1 MNKSSNHQP
10 VNPRTCDLCGL
21 PLRYGTVNAV
31 FSGDTYAFCCNGCR
45 QVFTILMESTD
56 SPNPETFRE
65 TDLFRQCRARG
76 IIPGSEEELTA
87 AGSTHAEA
95 APMPSAAARDN
106 VLTLKLRVGNM
117 WCSACAWIIDESL
130 KKTPGV
136 VDSTCNFSTD
146 RLQVV
151 YDPVKV
157 TSHQIIATIGKLGY
171 RASEP
176 GDSEKTTERRREFVR
191 FAVSAFLTMNVMMLS
206 FALYTGFF
214 TDLSPENAAKIS
226 WPMFVM
232 ATAVLFYGGYDF
244 YKKAWAGLRN
254 AAFSMETLI
263 IIGALSAYFFS
274 TYNLFAKSIHL
285 YYDTASMLITLV
297 LLGKTLERRAKGHV
311 LEDLENFFALMPT
324 KVRICSGDF
333 PGGRYVAIEQLAPG
347 DIFRVSETD
356 IIPADGHVLSGN
368 GTVEESSLTGEP
380 LPITKKPG
388 DFIRSGARVQQ
399 GSFTIKAAKVGND
412 STLGQMMQII
422 EKTLLTK
429 MPIEGKTDVILQW
442 FVPVILLLATATGMA
457 CRFMGLSL
465 ETSILR
471 AVTVMVISCPCALG
485 VAIPLARVAGISIA
499 GQKGILVRN
508 FIAFE
513 MAGRITAFVFDKT
526 GTITHGNWT
535 LQEIV
540 AFAPCDENQGFKLA
554 AGLEQNS
561 DHFIG
566 REILRQAQ
574 KRNIEPATVNEIQ
587 TQENGVIGRFKGDI
601 LKIGSADFL
610 KDTTVKF
617 NKHPGS
623 TTTRT
628 AGGLDF
634 TAIGGKRQGREVPQ
648 SLRVEPG
655 AKHPVWKTQSDDL
668 QQGSTYSYVYLSIG
682 DRPAAV
688 FVFGDSIRNG
698 ARATVEKLLQRGLRL
713 ALVSGDGIETTRA
726 IAKDVGIQDAYGGQM
741 PNDKVAIVKTLQD
754 QNHSVAMVGDGINDA
769 PALVQADLSLAVH
782 SGANLGEEVADVTL
796 MRAEPEQ
803 LIDFLRFSGAVNK
816 KISQNLIFTFA
827 YNVISIPMAMSGLLT
842 PLVAV
847 SAMLLSS
854 ISVIGN
860 TLMLVRKHSA

>member
-1 MNKSSNHQP
+1 MNKDADQKPISK
-10 VNPRTCDLCGL
+10 TCDLCGL
-21 PLRYGTVNAV
+21 PLRYGTVNTV

-56 SPNPETFRE
+56 SPNPEAFRE

-76 IIPGSEEELTA
+76 IIPGSAEEL
-87 AGSTHAEA
+87 AGADNTHAEA
-95 APMPSAAARDN
+95 AALPSPVDRNN
-106 VLTLKLRVGNM
+106 VLTLKLLVSNL

-136 VDSTCNFSTD
+136 IDSACNFSTD

-151 YDPVKV
+151 YDPVEV
-157 TSHQIIATIGKLGY
+157 TSHQIIESIGKLGY
-171 RASEP
+171 RTSAP
-176 GDSEKTTERRREFVR
+176 GESEKTTERRREFVR

-232 ATAVLFYGGYDF
+232 ATAVLIYGGYDF
-244 YKKAWAGLRN
+244 YKKAWTGLRN

-274 TYNLFAKSIHL
+274 TYNLFTGSIHL

-297 LLGKTLERRAKGHV
+297 LLGKTLERRAKGKV

-324 KVRICSGDF
+324 KVRLCSGDF
-333 PGGRYVAIEQLAPG
+333 PEGRYAAIEQLAAG
-347 DIFRVSETD
+347 DIFGVSEKD
-356 IIPADGHVLSGN
+356 IIPADGRILSGN
-368 GTVEESSLTGEP
+368 GAVEESSLTGEP
-380 LPITKKPG
+380 LPIAKKPG
-388 DFIRSGARVQQ
+388 DVIRSGARVQQ
-399 GSFTIKAAKVGND
+399 GRFKIRAEKVGND
-412 STLGQMMQII
+412 STLGQMMQIV

-442 FVPVILLLATATGMA
+442 FVPVILVLAAATGMV
-457 CRFMGLSL
+457 CRFMELSL

-485 VAIPLARVAGISIA
+485 IAIPLARVAGISIA
-499 GQKGILVRN
+499 GKKGILVRN
-508 FIAFE
+508 FKAFE
-513 MAGRITAFVFDKT
+513 MAGRISAFVFDKT
-526 GTITHGNWT
+526 GTITQGNWT
-535 LQEIV
+535 LQKIV
-540 AFAPCDENQGFKLA
+540 AFAPYDENQGLKLA

-574 KRNIEPATVNEIQ
+574 KRNIDPATIDEIQ
-587 TQENGVIGRFKGDI
+587 TEENGVIGRFDGDI
-601 LKIGSADFL
+601 VKIGSADFL

-617 NKHPGS
+617 NKLSEAEGN
-623 TTTRT
+623 
-628 AGGLDF
+628 
-634 TAIGGKRQGREVPQ
+634 
-648 SLRVEPG
+648 
-655 AKHPVWKTQSDDL
+655 
-668 QQGSTYSYVYLSIG
+668 QQGSAYSYVYMSIA

-688 FVFGDSIRNG
+688 FVFGDRIRNG
-698 ARATVEKLLQRGLRL
+698 ARATVEKLHLQGFGL

-726 IAKDVGIQDAYGGQM
+726 IAKDLGIHDVYGGQM
-741 PNDKVAIVKTLQD
+741 PKDKVAIVKTLQG

-769 PALVQADLSLAVH
+769 PALVQADLSLALH
-782 SGANLGEEVADVTL
+782 SGANLGKEVADVTL

-803 LIDFLRFSGAVNK
+803 LIDFFRFADAVNK

-827 YNVISIPMAMSGLLT
+827 YNVISIPMAMSGLLS

-860 TLMLVRKHSA
+860 TLMLVRKHSP

>member
-1 MNKSSNHQP
+1 MIKRPNPETSSQ
-10 VNPRTCDLCGL
+10 TCDLCGL
-21 PLRYGTVNAV
+21 PLRYGTVNTV
-31 FSGDTYAFCCNGCR
+31 FSGNTYAFCCNGCR

-56 SPNPETFRE
+56 SPNPEAFRE
-65 TDLFRQCRARG
+65 TDLFRQCRAMG
-76 IIPGSEEELTA
+76 IIPGSEQELTRA
-87 AGSTHAEA
+87 DNTHAEA
-95 APMPSAAARDN
+95 APLPSADDRDN
-106 VLTLKLRVGNM
+106 VLTLKLLVSNM

-136 VDSTCNFSTD
+136 VDSACNFSTD

-157 TSHQIIATIGKLGY
+157 TSHQIIESIGKLGY
-171 RASEP
+171 RTAAP
-176 GDSEKTTERRREFVR
+176 GESEKTTERRREFVR

-214 TDLSPENAAKIS
+214 TDLSPENAVKIS

-232 ATAVLFYGGYDF
+232 ATAVLIYGGYDF

-263 IIGALSAYFFS
+263 LIGALSAYFFS
-274 TYNLFAKSIHL
+274 TYNLFAGSIHL

-297 LLGKTLERRAKGHV
+297 LLGKTLERRAKGKV

-333 PGGRYVAIEQLAPG
+333 PEGRYVAIEQLAAG
-347 DIFRVSETD
+347 DIFRVNETD
-356 IIPADGHVLSGN
+356 IIPADGQVLSGN
-368 GTVEESSLTGEP
+368 GAVEESSLTGEP

-388 DFIRSGARVQQ
+388 DVIRSGARIQQ
-399 GSFTIKAAKVGND
+399 GGFKIRAEKVGTD

-442 FVPVILLLATATGMA
+442 FVPVILVLAAATGML

-485 VAIPLARVAGISIA
+485 IAIPLARVAGISIA
-499 GQKGILVRN
+499 GKKGILVRN
-508 FIAFE
+508 FTAFE

-526 GTITHGNWT
+526 GTITLGNWT
-535 LQEIV
+535 LQKIV
-540 AFAPCDENQGFKLA
+540 AFAPTDENQGLKLA

-574 KRNIEPATVNEIQ
+574 KRNIEPASIDEIQ
-587 TQENGVIGRFKGDI
+587 TEENGVIGRFDGDI
-601 LKIGSADFL
+601 VKIGSAGFL
-610 KDTTVKF
+610 KDMTDKF
-617 NKHPGS
+617 NKLPESVGN
-623 TTTRT
+623 
-628 AGGLDF
+628 
-634 TAIGGKRQGREVPQ
+634 
-648 SLRVEPG
+648 
-655 AKHPVWKTQSDDL
+655 
-668 QQGSTYSYVYLSIG
+668 QQGSAYSYVYMSIA

-688 FVFGDSIRNG
+688 FFFGDSIRNG
-698 ARATVEKLLQRGLRL
+698 ARATVEKLHQQGFEL

-726 IAKDVGIQDAYGGQM
+726 IAKDLGIHDVYGGQM
-741 PNDKVAIVKTLQD
+741 PTDKVAIVKTLQGRN
-754 QNHSVAMVGDGINDA
+754 QRVAMVGDGINDA

-803 LIDFLRFSGAVNK
+803 LIDFLNFAGAVNK

-860 TLMLVRKHSA
+860 TLMLVRKHSP

>member
-1 MNKSSNHQP
+1 
-10 VNPRTCDLCGL
+10 
-21 PLRYGTVNAV
+21 
-31 FSGDTYAFCCNGCR
+31 
-45 QVFTILMESTD
+45 MESTD
-56 SPNPETFRE
+56 SPNPEAFRE
-65 TDLFRQCRARG
+65 TDLFKQCRAKG
-76 IIPGSEEELTA
+76 IIPRSEKELT
-87 AGSTHAEA
+87 GAETTREETSPLTSVA
-95 APMPSAAARDN
+95 DRDN
-106 VLTLKLRVGNM
+106 LLTLKLRVRNM

-130 KKTPGV
+130 KRTPGV
-136 VDSTCNFSTD
+136 VDSACNFSTD

-157 TSHQIIATIGKLGY
+157 SSHQIVKIIAKLGY
-171 RASEP
+171 RSAEP
-176 GDSEKTTERRREFVR
+176 AESEKTTERRREFVR

-214 TDLSPENAAKIS
+214 TDLSPENAAKLS
-226 WPMFVM
+226 WPMFIM
-232 ATAVLFYGGYDF
+232 ATAVLIYGGYDF

-274 TYNLFAKSIHL
+274 TYNLFAESIHL

-297 LLGKTLERRAKGHV
+297 LLGKTLERRAKVKV

-333 PGGRYVAIEQLAPG
+333 PEGRYAAIEQLAAG

-356 IIPADGHVLSGN
+356 IIPADGQIQSGN
-368 GTVEESSLTGEP
+368 GSVDESSLTGEP
-380 LPITKKPG
+380 VPITKKPG

-399 GSFTIKAAKVGND
+399 GHFKIKAEKVGND

-442 FVPVILLLATATGMA
+442 FVPVILLLAVSTGMV
-457 CRFMGLSL
+457 CRLMGLSL

-485 VAIPLARVAGISIA
+485 IAIPLARVAGISIA
-499 GQKGILVRN
+499 GKKGILVRN
-508 FIAFE
+508 FTAFE
-513 MAGRITAFVFDKT
+513 MASRITAFVFDKT
-526 GTITHGNWT
+526 GTITDGNWT
-535 LQEIV
+535 LQKILP
-540 AFAPCDENQGFKLA
+540 FSPYDENQGLKLA

-561 DHFIG
+561 EHFIG

-574 KRNIEPATVNEIQ
+574 KRNVEPATIDDIQ
-587 TQENGVIGRFKGDI
+587 TKENGVMGRFDGDI
-601 LKIGSADFL
+601 VKIGSADFL
-610 KDTTVKF
+610 KETKAKF
-617 NKHPGS
+617 NQVVESGS
-623 TTTRT
+623 
-628 AGGLDF
+628 G
-634 TAIGGKRQGREVPQ
+634 RQRSP
-648 SLRVEPG
+648 
-655 AKHPVWKTQSDDL
+655 
-668 QQGSTYSYVYLSIG
+668 YSYVYMSIA
-682 DRPAAV
+682 DQPAAV
-688 FVFGDSIRNG
+688 FVFGDRIRNG
-698 ARATVEKLLQRGLRL
+698 ARAIVEKLLQRGFQL

-726 IAKDVGIQDAYGGQM
+726 IGMDVGIHNAYGGQM
-741 PNDKVAIVKTLQD
+741 PNDKVEIIKTLQGQD
-754 QNHSVAMVGDGINDA
+754 HPVAMVGDGINDA

-796 MRAEPEQ
+796 MRAEPQQ
-803 LIDFLRFSGAVNK
+803 LIDFLIFAGAVNK

-827 YNVISIPMAMSGLLT
+827 YNVISIPVAMSGLLT

-860 TLMLVRKHSA
+860 TLMLVRKHSH

>member
-1 MNKSSNHQP
+1 MIKHPNLETTSQ
-10 VNPRTCDLCGL
+10 TCDLCGL

-31 FSGDTYAFCCNGCR
+31 FSGATYAFCCNGCR
-45 QVFTILMESTD
+45 QVFTILMEATD

-65 TDLFRQCRARG
+65 TDLFRQCQAQG
-76 IIPGSEEELTA
+76 IIPRSEKELTGTQSDAASGADTARTDAAITASA
-87 AGSTHAEA
+87 AGS
-95 APMPSAAARDN
+95 DN
-106 VLTLKLRVGNM
+106 TLTLKLKVSNM
-117 WCSACAWIIDESL
+117 WCAACAWVIDESL
-130 KKTPGV
+130 KKTPGI
-136 VDSTCNFSTD
+136 VDAACNFSTD
-146 RLQVV
+146 RLQVI
-151 YDPVKV
+151 YNPVKA
-157 TSHQIIATIGKLGY
+157 TPHQIIETIGKLGY
-171 RASEP
+171 SAAAP
-176 GDSEKTTERRREFVR
+176 GESQKTTERRREFVR
-191 FAVSAFLTMNVMMLS
+191 FAVSVFLTMNIMMLS

-214 TDLSPENAAKIS
+214 TDLSPENATKIS

-232 ATAVLFYGGYDF
+232 ATAVLIYGGYNF

-254 AAFSMETLI
+254 AVFSMETLI

-274 TYNLFAKSIHL
+274 TYNLFAGSIHL

-297 LLGKTLERRAKGHV
+297 LLGKTLERRAKGKV

-333 PGGRYVAIEQLAPG
+333 PEGRYVAIEQLAAG
-347 DIFRVSETD
+347 DIFRVSEKD
-356 IIPADGHVLSGN
+356 IIPADGQILSGN
-368 GTVEESSLTGEP
+368 GSVEESSLTGEP
-380 LPITKKPG
+380 LPVAKKPG

-399 GSFTIKAAKVGND
+399 GSFKIKAEKIGKD

-442 FVPVILLLATATGMA
+442 FVPVILVLAAVTGMVY
-457 CRFMGLSL
+457 RFMGLSL
-465 ETSILR
+465 ETSLLR

-485 VAIPLARVAGISIA
+485 IAIPLARVAGISIA
-499 GQKGILVRN
+499 GKKGILVRN
-508 FIAFE
+508 FTAFE
-513 MAGRITAFVFDKT
+513 MAGRISAFVFDKT

-540 AFAPCDENQGFKLA
+540 AFAPYNESQGLKLA
-554 AGLEQNS
+554 AGLEKNS

-566 REILRQAQ
+566 QEILRQAQ
-574 KRNIEPATVNEIQ
+574 KRNIEPATLDEIQ
-587 TQENGVIGRFKGDI
+587 TEENGVIGRFDGDI
-601 LKIGSADFL
+601 VKIGSADFL

-617 NKHPGS
+617 NK
-623 TTTRT
+623 
-628 AGGLDF
+628 L
-634 TAIGGKRQGREVPQ
+634 PQ
-648 SLRVEPG
+648 F
-655 AKHPVWKTQSDDL
+655 DDN
-668 QQGSTYSYVYLSIG
+668 QQGSAYSYVYMSIA

-688 FVFGDSIRNG
+688 FVFGDRIRNG
-698 ARATVEKLLQRGLRL
+698 ARATIEKLHQQGFRL

-726 IAKDVGIQDAYGGQM
+726 IAKALGIHDVYGGQM
-741 PNDKVAIVKTLQD
+741 PQDKVAIVKTLQG
-754 QNHSVAMVGDGINDA
+754 QNHPVAMVGDGINDA

-803 LIDFLRFSGAVNK
+803 LIDFFRFANAVNK
-816 KISQNLIFTFA
+816 KINQNLIFTFA
-827 YNVISIPMAMSGLLT
+827 YNVIGIPTAMSGLLT

-860 TLMLVRKHSA
+860 TLMLVRSEDRGQMTEDR

>member
-1 MNKSSNHQP
+1 MKKNFNHQP
-10 VNPRTCDLCGL
+10 VDPRTCDLCGL

-56 SPNPETFRE
+56 SPNPEAFRE
-65 TDLFRQCRARG
+65 TDLFRQCQAKG
-76 IIPGSEEELTA
+76 IIPSSEEEL
-87 AGSTHAEA
+87 AGVDNTHAET
-95 APMPSAAARDN
+95 APPPSAIDQDN
-106 VLTLKLRVGNM
+106 VLTLKLRVSNM
-117 WCSACAWIIDESL
+117 WCPACAWIIDESL
-130 KKTPGV
+130 KRAPGV
-136 VDSTCNFSTD
+136 VDAACNFSTD

-157 TSHQIIATIGKLGY
+157 TSHQIVETIGKLGY
-171 RASEP
+171 RAAEP
-176 GDSEKTTERRREFVR
+176 GESEKTTERRREFVR

-232 ATAVLFYGGYDF
+232 ATAVLIYGGYDF
-244 YKKAWAGLRN
+244 FKKAWAGLRN
-254 AAFSMETLI
+254 FAFSMETLI

-274 TYNLFAKSIHL
+274 TYNLLAGSIHL

-297 LLGKTLERRAKGHV
+297 LLGKTLERRAKGKV

-324 KVRICSGDF
+324 KVRICSDNF
-333 PGGRYVAIEQLAPG
+333 PEGRYVAIEQLAPG
-347 DIFRVSETD
+347 DIFQVSETD
-356 IIPADGHVLSGN
+356 IIPADGQILSGN
-368 GTVEESSLTGEP
+368 GSVEESSLTGEP
-380 LPITKKPG
+380 LPITQKPG

-399 GSFTIKAAKVGND
+399 GRFKIKAEKVGSD

-429 MPIEGKTDVILQW
+429 MPVEGKTDVILQW
-442 FVPVILLLATATGMA
+442 FVPVILVLAAASGMV
-457 CRFMGLSL
+457 CRLMGLSL

-485 VAIPLARVAGISIA
+485 IAIPLARVAGISIA
-499 GQKGILVRN
+499 GKKGILVRN
-508 FIAFE
+508 FTAFE
-513 MAGRITAFVFDKT
+513 TARRITAFVFDKT
-526 GTITHGNWT
+526 GTVTHGNWT

-540 AFAPCDENQGFKLA
+540 AFAPYDENQGLQLA
-554 AGLEQNS
+554 AGLEQNA

-566 REILRQAQ
+566 REILRQAL
-574 KRNIEPATVNEIQ
+574 KRNIEPATLDEIQ
-587 TQENGVIGRFKGDI
+587 TQENGVIGRFNGDI
-601 LKIGSADFL
+601 VKIGSADFL
-610 KDTTVKF
+610 KDTTLKF
-617 NKHPGS
+617 NKLS
-623 TTTRT
+623 
-628 AGGLDF
+628 
-634 TAIGGKRQGREVPQ
+634 E
-648 SLRVEPG
+648 
-655 AKHPVWKTQSDDL
+655 SDDD
-668 QQGSTYSYVYLSIG
+668 QQRSAYSYIYLSIA

-688 FVFGDSIRNG
+688 FVFGDNIRNG
-698 ARATVEKLLQRGLRL
+698 ARATVEKLLQRGFRL
-713 ALVSGDGIETTRA
+713 VLVSGDGIETTRA

-741 PNDKVAIVKTLQD
+741 PNDKVAIIKTLQD

-803 LIDFLRFSGAVNK
+803 LIDFLRFAGAVNK

-860 TLMLVRKHSA
+860 TLMLVRSRGQTTDAR

>member
-1 MNKSSNHQP
+1 MIKRPNPETSSQ
-10 VNPRTCDLCGL
+10 TCDLCGL
-21 PLRYGTVNAV
+21 PLRYGTVNTV
-31 FSGDTYAFCCNGCR
+31 FSGNTYAFCCNGCR

-56 SPNPETFRE
+56 SPNPEAFRE
-65 TDLFRQCRARG
+65 TDLFRQCRAMG
-76 IIPGSEEELTA
+76 IIPGSEQELTRA
-87 AGSTHAEA
+87 DNTHAEA
-95 APMPSAAARDN
+95 APLPSAGDRDN
-106 VLTLKLRVGNM
+106 VLTLKLLVSNM

-136 VDSTCNFSTD
+136 VDSACNFSTD

-157 TSHQIIATIGKLGY
+157 TSHQIIESIGKLGY
-171 RASEP
+171 RTAAP
-176 GDSEKTTERRREFVR
+176 GESEKTTERRREFVR

-214 TDLSPENAAKIS
+214 TDLSPENAVKIS

-232 ATAVLFYGGYDF
+232 ATAVLIYGGYDF

-263 IIGALSAYFFS
+263 LIGALSAYFFS
-274 TYNLFAKSIHL
+274 TYNLFAGSIHL

-297 LLGKTLERRAKGHV
+297 LLGKTLERRAKGKV

-333 PGGRYVAIEQLAPG
+333 PEGRYVAIEQLAAG
-347 DIFRVSETD
+347 DIFRVNETD
-356 IIPADGHVLSGN
+356 IIPADGQVLSGN
-368 GTVEESSLTGEP
+368 GAVEESSLTGEP

-388 DFIRSGARVQQ
+388 DVIRSGARIQQ
-399 GSFTIKAAKVGND
+399 GGFKIRAEKVGTD

-442 FVPVILLLATATGMA
+442 FVPVILVLAAATGML

-485 VAIPLARVAGISIA
+485 IAIPLARVAGISIA
-499 GQKGILVRN
+499 GKKGILVRN
-508 FIAFE
+508 FTAFE

-526 GTITHGNWT
+526 GTITLGNWT
-535 LQEIV
+535 LQKIV
-540 AFAPCDENQGFKLA
+540 AFAPTDENQGLKLA

-574 KRNIEPATVNEIQ
+574 KRNIEPATIDEIQ
-587 TQENGVIGRFKGDI
+587 TEENGVIGRFDGDI
-601 LKIGSADFL
+601 VKIGSAGFL
-610 KDTTVKF
+610 KDMTDKF
-617 NKHPGS
+617 NKLPESVGN
-623 TTTRT
+623 
-628 AGGLDF
+628 
-634 TAIGGKRQGREVPQ
+634 
-648 SLRVEPG
+648 
-655 AKHPVWKTQSDDL
+655 
-668 QQGSTYSYVYLSIG
+668 QQGSAYSYVYMSIA

-688 FVFGDSIRNG
+688 FFFGDSIRNG
-698 ARATVEKLLQRGLRL
+698 ARATVEKLHQQGFEL

-726 IAKDVGIQDAYGGQM
+726 IAKDLGIHDVYGGQM
-741 PNDKVAIVKTLQD
+741 PTDKVAIVKTLQGRN
-754 QNHSVAMVGDGINDA
+754 QRVAMVGDGINDA

-803 LIDFLRFSGAVNK
+803 LIDFLNFAGAVNK

-860 TLMLVRKHSA
+860 TLMLVRKHSP

>member
-1 MNKSSNHQP
+1 M
-10 VNPRTCDLCGL
+10 
-21 PLRYGTVNAV
+21 

-56 SPNPETFRE
+56 SPDPETFRE
-65 TDLFRQCRARG
+65 TDLFRQCLAKG
-76 IIPGSEEELTA
+76 IIPSTEEELT
-87 AGSTHAEA
+87 GVDNTNAET
-95 APMPSAAARDN
+95 APLPSALGRDN
-106 VLTLKLRVGNM
+106 VLTLKLMVSNM

-130 KKTPGV
+130 KKNPGV
-136 VDSTCNFSTD
+136 VDSACNFSTD

-157 TSHQIIATIGKLGY
+157 NSHQIIETIGKLGY
-171 RASEP
+171 RAAEP
-176 GDSEKTTERRREFVR
+176 GESEKTTERRREFVR
-191 FAVSAFLTMNVMMLS
+191 FGVSVFLTMNVMMLS

-232 ATAVLFYGGYDF
+232 ATAVLIYGGYDF
-244 YKKAWAGLRN
+244 FKKAWAGLRH

-263 IIGALSAYFFS
+263 ITGALSAYLFS
-274 TYNLFAKSIHL
+274 TYNLFAGSIHL

-297 LLGKTLERRAKGHV
+297 LLGKTLERRAKGKV

-324 KVRICSGDF
+324 KVRICSDGF
-333 PGGRYVAIEQLAPG
+333 PEGRYVAIEQLAPG
-347 DIFRVSETD
+347 DIFRVGETD
-356 IIPADGHVLSGN
+356 IIPADGQILSGK
-368 GTVEESSLTGEP
+368 GSVEESSLTGEP

-399 GSFTIKAAKVGND
+399 GYFKIKAAEVGSD
-412 STLGQMMQII
+412 STLGQMMQIV

-442 FVPVILLLATATGMA
+442 FVPVILVLAAATGMA
-457 CRFMGLSL
+457 CRLTGLSL

-485 VAIPLARVAGISIA
+485 IAIPLARVAGISIA
-499 GQKGILVRN
+499 GKNGILVRN
-508 FIAFE
+508 FTAFE
-513 MAGRITAFVFDKT
+513 MARRITAFVFDKT

-535 LQEIV
+535 LQKMV
-540 AFAPCDENQGFKLA
+540 AFAPYDENQGLKLA

-574 KRNIEPATVNEIQ
+574 KRNIEPAALDEIR
-587 TQENGVIGRFKGDI
+587 TEENGVIGRLDGEI
-601 LKIGSADFL
+601 IKIGSADFL
-610 KDTTVKF
+610 KDTIVKF
-617 NKHPGS
+617 K
-623 TTTRT
+623 
-628 AGGLDF
+628 
-634 TAIGGKRQGREVPQ
+634 KRSE
-648 SLRVEPG
+648 SN
-655 AKHPVWKTQSDDL
+655 DD
-668 QQGSTYSYVYLSIG
+668 QQGSAYSYVYMSIAG
-682 DRPAAV
+682 RPAAV
-688 FVFGDSIRNG
+688 FVFGDRIRNG
-698 ARATVEKLLQRGLRL
+698 AGAMVDKLLQRGFKL

-726 IAKDVGIQDAYGGQM
+726 IAKDIGIQDAHGGQM
-741 PNDKVAIVKTLQD
+741 PNDKVAIVKTLQG
-754 QNHSVAMVGDGINDA
+754 QNYPVAMVGDGINDA

-796 MRAEPEQ
+796 MRAEPDQ

-816 KISQNLIFTFA
+816 KINQNLTFTFA

-860 TLMLVRKHSA
+860 TLMLVRKHAA

>member
-1 MNKSSNHQP
+1 M
-10 VNPRTCDLCGL
+10 
-21 PLRYGTVNAV
+21 A
-31 FSGDTYAFCCNGCR
+31 
-45 QVFTILMESTD
+45 
-56 SPNPETFRE
+56 
-65 TDLFRQCRARG
+65 G
-76 IIPGSEEELTA
+76 I
-87 AGSTHAEA
+87 
-95 APMPSAAARDN
+95 
-106 VLTLKLRVGNM
+106 VL
-117 WCSACAWIIDESL
+117 A
-130 KKTPGV
+130 
-136 VDSTCNFSTD
+136 
-146 RLQVV
+146 
-151 YDPVKV
+151 
-157 TSHQIIATIGKLGY
+157 
-171 RASEP
+171 
-176 GDSEKTTERRREFVR
+176 
-191 FAVSAFLTMNVMMLS
+191 
-206 FALYTGFF
+206 
-214 TDLSPENAAKIS
+214 
-226 WPMFVM
+226 
-232 ATAVLFYGGYDF
+232 YGGYEF
-244 YKKAWAGLRN
+244 YKKAWAGITN
-254 AAFSMETLI
+254 ASFSMETLI
-263 IIGALSAYFFS
+263 IMGALSAYAYS
-274 TYNLFAKSIHL
+274 TYNLFTASIHL

-297 LLGKTLERRAKGHV
+297 LLGKTLERRAKGKV

-333 PGGRYVAIEQLAPG
+333 PEGRYVVIEQLAPG

-356 IIPADGHVLSGN
+356 IIPADGHILSGN

-380 LPITKKPG
+380 LPINKKPG

-399 GSFTIKAAKVGND
+399 GSFKIKAAKVGNE

-442 FVPVILLLATATGMA
+442 FVPVILVLAAATGMA

-485 VAIPLARVAGISIA
+485 IAIPLARVAGISIA
-499 GQKGILVRN
+499 GQKGILVRD
-508 FIAFE
+508 FTAFE
-513 MAGRITAFVFDKT
+513 MASQITAFVFDKT
-526 GTITHGNWT
+526 GTLTHGSWT
-535 LQEIV
+535 FQKIIV
-540 AFAPCDENQGFKLA
+540 FAPFDKNRALEIA

-574 KRNIEPATVNEIQ
+574 KRNIEPATLAEIR
-587 TQENGVIGRFKGDI
+587 TQENGVIGRFNGDI
-601 LKIGSADFL
+601 VKIGSADFL

-617 NKHPGS
+617 NKS
-623 TTTRT
+623 
-628 AGGLDF
+628 F
-634 TAIGGKRQGREVPQ
+634 E
-648 SLRVEPG
+648 
-655 AKHPVWKTQSDDL
+655 SDDL
-668 QQGSTYSYVYLSIG
+668 QQGSAYSYVYMSIG

-688 FVFGDSIRNG
+688 FVFGDSIRKG
-698 ARATVEKLLQRGLRL
+698 ARATVDKLLQRGFRL

-741 PNDKVAIVKTLQD
+741 PNDKVAIVKTLQG
-754 QNHSVAMVGDGINDA
+754 QNQPVAMVGDGINDA
-769 PALVQADLSLAVH
+769 PALVQANLSLAVH

-803 LIDFLRFSGAVNK
+803 LIDFLRFAGAVNK

-827 YNVISIPMAMSGLLT
+827 YNVISIPMAMGGLLT

>member
-1 MNKSSNHQP
+1 MLLSNRLAPVNKNSNHQP
-10 VNPRTCDLCGL
+10 ADPPKCDLCGL
-21 PLRYGTVNAV
+21 PLRYGNVNAV
-31 FSGDTYAFCCNGCR
+31 FSGATYAFCCNGCR
-45 QVFTILMESTD
+45 QVFTILMEATD

-65 TDLFRQCRARG
+65 TDLFRQCQAKG
-76 IIPGSEEELTA
+76 IIPRSEDELTGA
-87 AGSTHAEA
+87 QSDAGSGADTALTDAEKND
-95 APMPSAAARDN
+95 SAVGSHN
-106 VLTLKLRVGNM
+106 TLILKLKVSNM
-117 WCSACAWIIDESL
+117 WCAACAWVIDESL
-130 KKTPGV
+130 KKIPGID
-136 VDSTCNFSTD
+136 DSACNFSTD

-151 YDPVKV
+151 YDPVK
-157 TSHQIIATIGKLGY
+157 TTPHQIIETIGKLGY
-171 RASEP
+171 RAAVP
-176 GDSEKTTERRREFVR
+176 GESEKTIERRREFVR

-214 TDLSPENAAKIS
+214 TDLSVENAAKIS

-232 ATAVLFYGGYDF
+232 ATIVLIYGGNDF
-244 YKKAWAGLRN
+244 YRKAWAGLRN

-274 TYNLFAKSIHL
+274 TYNLFTGSIHL

-297 LLGKTLERRAKGHV
+297 LLGKTLERRAKGKV
-311 LEDLENFFALMPT
+311 LEDLENFFALMPA

-333 PGGRYVAIEQLAPG
+333 PEGRYVAIEQLAAG

-356 IIPADGHVLSGN
+356 IIPADGQILSGN
-368 GTVEESSLTGEP
+368 GAVEESSLTGEP
-380 LPITKKPG
+380 LPVTKKPG
-388 DFIRSGARVQQ
+388 DFIRSGVRVQQ
-399 GSFTIKAAKVGND
+399 GLFKIRAQKVGAD

-442 FVPVILLLATATGMA
+442 FVPVILVLAAATGMVY
-457 CRFMGLSL
+457 RLMGLSL
-465 ETSILR
+465 ETSLLR

-485 VAIPLARVAGISIA
+485 IAIPLARVAGISIA
-499 GQKGILVRN
+499 GKKGILVRN
-508 FIAFE
+508 FAAFE
-513 MAGRITAFVFDKT
+513 MAGRISVFVFDKT

-535 LQEIV
+535 LQKIV
-540 AFAPCDENQGFKLA
+540 AFAPYDENQGLKLA
-554 AGLEQNS
+554 AGMEQNS

-574 KRNIEPATVNEIQ
+574 KRNIEPAAIDEIQ
-587 TQENGVIGRFKGDI
+587 TEENGVIGRFDGDI
-601 LKIGSADFL
+601 VKIGSADFL
-610 KDTTVKF
+610 KDATVKF
-617 NKHPGS
+617 NK
-623 TTTRT
+623 
-628 AGGLDF
+628 L
-634 TAIGGKRQGREVPQ
+634 PQ
-648 SLRVEPG
+648 FDG
-655 AKHPVWKTQSDDL
+655 N
-668 QQGSTYSYVYLSIG
+668 QQGSAYSYVYMSIA

-688 FVFGDSIRNG
+688 FVFGDRIRNG
-698 ARATVEKLLQRGLRL
+698 ARATIEKLHQQGFGL

-726 IAKDVGIQDAYGGQM
+726 IAKDLGIHDVYGGQM
-741 PNDKVAIVKTLQD
+741 PNDKVAIVKPLQG
-754 QNHSVAMVGDGINDA
+754 QNHPVAMVGDGINDA

-803 LIDFLRFSGAVNK
+803 LIDFFRFADAVNK

-827 YNVISIPMAMSGLLT
+827 YNVIGITMAMSGLLT

-860 TLMLVRKHSA
+860 TLMLVRSEGRGQMTEDR